1 MFSKTFIFGLCIAA
15 TLTQA
20 IDVVADA
27 ETEQKKN
34 KKSGKG
40 KGKTKSQ
47 RSVRTG
53 SSSARVVEDEDEG
66 DVNPMDTIGYFKSDE
81 YQDKFRDEKMKDLWQ
96 MITEDDTMLDYYW
109 AEFNQIF
116 TNKPGGSFCQDSD
129 EMQKNRLKTTHT
141 QGLVAKV
148 SWVPVQGNGYTGFYA
163 SQSDHNIIRFSQT
176 TNLIDEVSQG
186 LLPSLALK
194 FLIDR

>member
-1 MFSKTFIFGLCIAA
+1 MFSKTFILGLCIVA

-20 IDVVADA
+20 IDVVAETET
-27 ETEQKKN
+27 ETEQRKN
-34 KKSGKG
+34 KRNGKG
-40 KGKTKSQ
+40 KGKDKTKIKGQ
-47 RSVRTG
+47 RSARTG
-53 SSSARVVEDEDEG
+53 RSSARVVDEDEDEG

-129 EMQKNRLKTTHT
+129 EMQRGRLKTTHT

-176 TNLIDEVSQG
+176 TNLIDEVS
-186 LLPSLALK
+186 
-194 FLIDR
+194 